1 MNIAAASQVY
11 AAADSVETI
20 AHLGK
25 TLCIIIRARPVPNA
39 TTFYTPNDF
48 NLQVGKIV
56 YPAGGEIPRHTHRAV
71 NRTVHNTSEVLVVQK
86 GRLMVDLYAD
96 DRAFLYSRELEAGD
110 VIVLMSG
117 GHGFRLIEDTILLEV
132 KQGPYGGQQEK
143 DRF

>member
-1 MNIAAASQVY
+1 MSTATSQIPTT
-11 AAADSVETI
+11 DPVETI
-20 AHLGK
+20 AHSGK
-25 TLCIIIRARPVPNA
+25 TLCIIIRAKPIPGA

-48 NLQVGKIV
+48 NLQVGKVV

-86 GRLMVDLYAD
+86 GRITVDLYAED
-96 DRAFLYSRELEAGD
+96 HTFLCSREMGGGD

-132 KQGPYGGQQEK
+132 KQGPYGGLQEK